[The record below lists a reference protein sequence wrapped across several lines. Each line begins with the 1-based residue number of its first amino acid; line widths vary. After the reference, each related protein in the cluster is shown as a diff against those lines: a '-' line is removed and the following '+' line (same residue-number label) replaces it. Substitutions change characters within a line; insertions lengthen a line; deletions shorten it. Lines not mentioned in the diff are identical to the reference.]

1 MTDASRAVVAQS
13 APPLADRVSKHRLW
27 IAAALLLLVLPYIPG
42 LSGNFGRSLISQMG
56 IAAVFALSY
65 NLLLGQTGLLSF
77 GHAVYFGLGG
87 YACIHLMRSI
97 NGGLPIP
104 MPLVPLAGAATG
116 LVFGLLF
123 GSVTVRRAGVIF
135 ALISLGVGELVY
147 AALRMLPAISG
158 GEEGITANRSLGPH
172 LFGLT
177 FAPQLQVYYVIAFW
191 TFVSAVL
198 MYAFLRTPV
207 GRMCN
212 AVRDNAERAEFV
224 GYDPVR
230 VRLTVFAVAAMFAG
244 LAGGLHALNYE
255 IVASEAAGAGRSG
268 AVLLMSYIGGVANF
282 FGAILGAVVITWLQI
297 SLSDYTT
304 AWQLYLGLF
313 FMLFVLFAPRGLAG
327 LLLMHADVA
336 RSRAFLALLRAYAMA
351 LLPALV
357 MVIGAIILLE
367 FNYRRATQPEAGPRM
382 RLFWIDM
389 DSSTP
394 WPWLGAIALL
404 VFGFWLFRRSLPSVA
419 DAWQRAS
426 SEARAAGAS
435 R

>member
-1 MTDASRAVVAQS
+1 MTEASGAVVARS
-13 APPLADRVSKHRLW
+13 AQPLADRVAKYRLW
-27 IAAALLLLVLPYIPG
+27 IAAALLLLALPYVPG
-42 LSGNFGRSLISQMG
+42 LSGNFGRSLLSQMG

-87 YACIHLMRSI
+87 CRTINMMRAI

-116 LVFGLLF
+116 LFFGLLF

-147 AALRMLPAISG
+147 ALLRMLPAISG
-158 GEEGITANRSLGPH
+158 GEEGITGNRTAGPH
-172 LFGLT
+172 LFGLSLG
-177 FAPQLQVYYVIAFW
+177 PQLQVYYVIAFW
-191 TFVSAVL
+191 AFVSAVL

-212 AVRDNAERAEFV
+212 AVRDNAERAEFI

-230 VRLTVFAVAAMFAG
+230 VRLVVLAVAAMFAG

-255 IVASEAAGAGRSG
+255 IVASEAAGTGRSG
-268 AVLLMSYIGGVANF
+268 AVLLMAYIGGVANF
-282 FGAILGAVVITWLQI
+282 LGAILGAVTITWLQV

-313 FMLFVLFAPRGLAG
+313 FVLFVLFAPRGLAG
-327 LLLMHADVA
+327 LLVMHKDVV
-336 RSRAFLALLRAYAMA
+336 RTRAVLGLLRAYAIA
-351 LLPALV
+351 LLPAIV
-357 MVIGAIILLE
+357 MAIGVIVLIEI
-367 FNYRRATQPEAGPRM
+367 NYRRATQPEAGTVM
-382 RLFWIDM
+382 RLFWIHM

-394 WPWLGAIALL
+394 WPWLAALL
-404 VFGFWLFRRSLPSVA
+404 FLGAGFWAFRRSLPTV
-419 DAWQRAS
+419 
-426 SEARAAGAS
+426 AGA
-435 R
+435 